1 VAKMVSIRRGTR
13 AARAAT
19 LLLLLVG
26 GLFTLRSG
34 LAFFLATPATS
45 ELALRIDP
53 TNGDAMSMRADE
65 WLKTVQM
72 GDEAARL
79 TEFSKRA
86 LERSPYDVVALR
98 DIGFITAAN
107 DDEPGAAKLLS
118 LAARLSLRDYL
129 THAWLLSYRFRTGQT
144 AAAVH
149 QADIVLRQQVENWDL
164 VFPALIALTKD
175 MRVVEPLA
183 QTLATKPYWR
193 GIFLE
198 KLGAANPN
206 PMATFALFKRL
217 IALRAPATEGELEP
231 YFVAAASKMSPR
243 ALYAQWFAL
252 LPSDARQSAGGLLRD
267 GDFAGLDAPPPFGWR
282 LYPREAV
289 YAERV
294 DGPAGMGDS
303 LFVSFS
309 GDKDTVFAD
318 QELVLTPG
326 HYRLSGR
333 AYAEQVVDKAAFR
346 WAIVCMTAGHQAAL
360 GQIPIEIQPGRLSG
374 YAMEF
379 DVPAG
384 CDQQQ
389 LALAGASTEATFDTP
404 SIYVDGLEL
413 RRLR

>member
-1 VAKMVSIRRGTR
+1 MAKMMTIRRGTWV
-13 AARAAT
+13 ARAAT
-19 LLLLLVG
+19 LVLLLVG

-34 LAFFLATPATS
+34 LAFFLATPVTS

-53 TNGDAMSMRADE
+53 TNTDAMSMRADE

-86 LERSPYDVVALR
+86 LERSPYEVVALR

-164 VFPALIALTKD
+164 VLPALVALTKD
-175 MRVVEPLA
+175 MRVVEPLS

-193 GIFLE
+193 GTFLE
-198 KLGAANPN
+198 KLGSSNPN
-206 PMATFALFKRL
+206 PAATFALLKRL

-231 YFVAAASKMSPR
+231 YFNAAGSKMSPD
-243 ALYAQWFAL
+243 ALYAQWLAL
-252 LPSDARQSAGGLLRD
+252 LPPDARQAGRGLLRD
-267 GDFAGLDAPPPFGWR
+267 RDFAGLDAPPPFGWR
-282 LYPREAV
+282 LYPHESV

-294 DGPAGMGDS
+294 SGPAGMGSS
-303 LFVSFS
+303 LFVSFP
-309 GDKDTVFAD
+309 GDAETVFAD
-318 QELVLTPG
+318 QELVLPPG
-326 HYRLSGR
+326 HYRLTGR
-333 AYAEQVVDKAAFR
+333 AYAEDAVDKTVFR
-346 WAIVCMTAGHQAAL
+346 WTTVCMTAGRQAAL
-360 GQIPIEIQPGRLSG
+360 GQMPIETTPGQLTT
-374 YAMEF
+374 YALEF

-389 LALAGASTEATFDTP
+389 LALIGASVGDTFDTP

>member
-1 VAKMVSIRRGTR
+1 MVSIRRGTR

-252 LPSDARQSAGGLLRD
+252 LP
-267 GDFAGLDAPPPFGWR
+267 FGWR
-282 LYPREAV
+282 RYPREAV

-333 AYAEQVVDKAAFR
+333 ANAEQLVDKAAFR